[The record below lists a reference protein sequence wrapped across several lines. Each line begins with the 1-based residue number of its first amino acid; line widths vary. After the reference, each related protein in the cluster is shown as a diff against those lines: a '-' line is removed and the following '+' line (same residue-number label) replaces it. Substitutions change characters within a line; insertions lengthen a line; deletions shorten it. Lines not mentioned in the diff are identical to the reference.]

1 MKQFAS
7 ELCCSVNTFFVT
19 IPRMTIT
26 ESPSIPEGLTYKDKD
41 QLIAKLS
48 RFAGQTARIHAVADF
63 DRTLTQRRGGV
74 DEDITSWNILRDHLP
89 PDEQAECKRLFEI
102 AWPKEVAGTMTEQDA
117 VEWWSSVL
125 DIYARNHLDM
135 NEVERDFMARASIRV
150 GAKELFDLFKTLGI
164 PSTILSAGVKDV
176 IDLWSAV
183 YEASPTLTISTELVL
198 DENRR
203 MMGWKRETL
212 VHVLNK
218 SEVDHPELN
227 RIRAERPLSI
237 IFGDSINDADMAIG
251 DEDVLRVRIYDPR
264 PGEATNIG
272 TERAKTFER
281 FDLMIGTGS
290 LEPLT
295 QLLQLFAKS

>member
-1 MKQFAS
+1 
-7 ELCCSVNTFFVT
+7 
-19 IPRMTIT
+19 MTTT
-26 ESPSIPEGLTYKDKD
+26 EFISIPEGFTYRDTD
-41 QLIAKLS
+41 QLTTKLH
-48 RFAGQTARIHAVADF
+48 RFMGQTARIHAVADF
-63 DRTLTQRRGGV
+63 DRTLTQRRERT

-89 PDEQAECKRLFEI
+89 PDEQAECKRLFEA
-102 AWPKEVAGTMTEQDA
+102 AWPKEIAGTMSSEDA

-125 DIYARNHLDM
+125 NIYARNHLDM

-203 MMGWKRETL
+203 MTGWKQETL

-218 SEVDHPELN
+218 SEIDHPELN
-227 RIRAERPLSI
+227 RIRAERPLAI
-237 IFGDSINDADMAIG
+237 LFGDSINDADMAIG

-264 PGEATNIG
+264 PDEVVDIDA
-272 TERAKTFER
+272 ERAKTFER
-281 FDLMIGTGS
+281 FDLMIENGS
-290 LEPLT
+290 LEPLAE
-295 QLLQLFAKS
+295 LLRILSKF